1 MKKLIL
7 VFLLAFCSLWA
18 KPSMSQKT
26 YDELIKAQKLMD
38 KQDYKLAK
46 TILEELLKQKK
57 NDYEKSFILQTL
69 ANIYIYN
76 NQYEKVEK
84 AYEEIIKLNAF
95 EENNIHR
102 IKYSLGKIYL
112 SSMKYNKSLKVSL
125 ELLNSKV
132 IKKEDIYENLILA
145 YYYDKNYKKS
155 IEYSKLYFQIKQKID
170 ESWYKILYSSY
181 IELKD
186 YENGII
192 VMKTMVKL
200 FSIKEEYWV
209 QLASLYQQTNK
220 LKKSLSTLELA
231 FKNSVLSKKD
241 NILYFINILLQNEV
255 YNKASVLLAKAIKEN
270 LIKEDKKIFEIL
282 VSSYINSKQ
291 IHEAINKLENSEFK
305 EEKYQFLLANLYYN
319 KHNFAKSLEVLN
331 SIKTTKN
338 SKNDGEKKILK
349 ALCYYELDNK
359 TDSIK
364 TLEQV
369 VNNPHLKSKAKSILQ
384 QLRS

>member
-7 VFLLAFCSLWA
+7 ILLLASCPLWA

-69 ANIYIYN
+69 ANIHIYN

-95 EENNIHR
+95 EEKNIHS

-112 SSMKYNKSLKVSL
+112 SSMKYNKSLKLSL

-155 IEYSKLYFQIKQKID
+155 IEYSKLYFQTKQKID

-186 YENGII
+186 YKNGIE

-200 FSIKEEYWV
+200 FNTKEEYWV
-209 QLASLYQQTNK
+209 QLASLYQQTNQ

-231 FKNSVLSKKD
+231 FKNSVLTKKD

-255 YNKASVLLAKAIKEN
+255 YNKASLLLAKAVKEN

-291 IHEAINKLENSEFK
+291 IQKAINKLENSEFK

-319 KHNFAKSLEVLN
+319 KHQFDKSLEVLN
-331 SIKTTKN
+331 SIKTIKN
-338 SKNDGEKKILK
+338 SKVDGEKNILK

-359 TDSIK
+359 KDSIK

-369 VNNPHLKSKAKSILQ
+369 VNNPYSKSKAKSILQ

>member
-1 MKKLIL
+1 MKNLIL
-7 VFLLAFCSLWA
+7 IFLLASCSIWA

-26 YDELIKAQKLMD
+26 YDELIKAQKSMD

-69 ANIYIYN
+69 ANIHIYN
-76 NQYEKVEK
+76 NQYKKVKK

-95 EENNIHR
+95 EEKNIHK
-102 IKYSLGKIYL
+102 IKYSLAKIYL
-112 SSMKYNKSLKVSL
+112 SSMKYNKSLKLSL

-132 IKKEDIYENLILA
+132 IKKEDTYENLILA
-145 YYYDKNYKKS
+145 YYYSKNYKKS
-155 IEYSKLYFQIKQKID
+155 IEYSKLYFQTKQKIG

-186 YENGII
+186 YENGIE
-192 VMKTMVKL
+192 VMKNMVKL
-200 FSIKEEYWV
+200 FNTKEEYWV

-231 FKNSVLSKKD
+231 FKNSVLTKKD

-255 YNKASVLLAKAIKEN
+255 YNKASLLLAKSIKKD

-291 IHEAINKLENSEFK
+291 IQKAINKLENSQFK
-305 EEKYQFLLANLYYN
+305 DEKYQFLLANLYYN
-319 KHNFAKSLEVLN
+319 KHQFDKSLEVLN
-331 SIKTTKN
+331 TIKTTKN
-338 SKNDGEKKILK
+338 SKKDGEKNILK

-359 TDSIK
+359 KDSIK
-364 TLEQV
+364 ILEQV
-369 VNNPHLKSKAKSILQ
+369 VNNPYSKSKVKSILQ